1 MDILITGASKG
12 IGKFLATHFFSKG
25 CSIFGTYNY
34 TEPELNLGYNMNKV
48 DVSNYEQVELWIQ
61 SLQLKNRKIVLI
73 NAAGISYNSF
83 AHKADPDKWL
93 EVINTNLFG
102 SFNTCRYILPH
113 MRAANYGRI
122 INFSSV
128 VPQLGV
134 IGTSAY
140 AASKA
145 GLWGLTKTLSNENAT
160 KGITVNNLNLGYFD
174 IGMIKDVPEEMQ
186 KLLVQKIP
194 LQTFGDPHNIIN
206 AIEFLIESDYT
217 TGTSININGGL
228 F

>member
-1 MDILITGASKG
+1 MDIIITGASKG
-12 IGKFLATHFFSKG
+12 IGNFLATHFFLKG
-25 CSIFGTYNY
+25 NSVFGTYNS
-34 TEPELNLGYNMNKV
+34 TEPELNLGYNMSKV

-61 SLQLKNRKIVLI
+61 SIQLKSRKIVLI

-93 EVINTNLFG
+93 EVININLFG
-102 SFNTCRYILPH
+102 SFNTCRYILPL
-113 MRAANYGRI
+113 MREANYGRI

-145 GLWGLTKTLSNENAT
+145 GLWGLTKTLSIENAT
-160 KGITVNNLNLGYFD
+160 KGITVNNLNLGYFN
-174 IGMIKDVPEEMQ
+174 IGMIKDVPEDMQ

-194 LQTFGDPHNIIN
+194 LQTFGDPCNIIN